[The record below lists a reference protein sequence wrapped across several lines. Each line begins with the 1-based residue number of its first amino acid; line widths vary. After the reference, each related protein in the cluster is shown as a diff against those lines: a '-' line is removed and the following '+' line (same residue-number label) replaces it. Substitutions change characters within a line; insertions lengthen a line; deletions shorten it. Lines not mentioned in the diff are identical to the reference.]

1 MCQSPLIVGPPWA
14 SPCRASVSPRGQVKS
29 NQESTP
35 FVLFPLTSQ
44 NQESVYGDLVRVRK
58 IHIRHANSF
67 YEDIRITGP
76 CTGYFGPILLSRKR
90 RRPRP
95 NKWTGWM
102 GAGRG
107 SAGRTRPVQN
117 RRRVT
122 SCRYK
127 NSLLSEIC
135 EAEEEE
141 ARISIRPWSL
151 STPSNGEFLIAFHE
165 LMFAVKLR
173 ALFQLSKQF
182 HLVSLRFDS
191 IVLIFQ

>member
-1 MCQSPLIVGPPWA
+1 MMAQKRTCTRGVSFSLACPNGFPCVAVSSVALKSFRWDAAAGKRTRVSMCQSPLIVGPPWA

-95 NKWTGWM
+95 NK
-102 GAGRG
+102 
-107 SAGRTRPVQN
+107 
-117 RRRVT
+117 
-122 SCRYK
+122 
-127 NSLLSEIC
+127 
-135 EAEEEE
+135 
-141 ARISIRPWSL
+141 
-151 STPSNGEFLIAFHE
+151 
-165 LMFAVKLR
+165 
-173 ALFQLSKQF
+173 
-182 HLVSLRFDS
+182 
-191 IVLIFQ
+191 